1 MLAARKSS
9 AAMRR
14 VVGVGDT
21 SRPITSG
28 TQAIRNRLRTF
39 GNVPMPTD
47 GMAGLATGLEDTA
60 ALRFQ
65 VLPAIAKHLEDVVAR
80 FRDVGDAT
88 SGLDPRLTGVVRR
101 QGQRDVAAVTIEEH
115 AQMARAPVDV
125 VAGAERLLNAVH
137 ARRGRHELHQALRPL

>member
-21 SRPITSG
+21 SSAITSG

-60 ALRFQ
+60 ALRLE
-65 VLPAIAKHLEDVVAR
+65 VLPAIAQDLEDVIAR
-80 FRDVGDAT
+80 FRDVGDAAG
-88 SGLDPRLTGVVRR
+88 GLDPRLTRVVRGQR
-101 QGQRDVAAVTIEEH
+101 QRDVAAVAVEQH
-115 AQMARAPVDV
+115 AQMP
-125 VAGAERLLNAVH
+125 
-137 ARRGRHELHQALRPL
+137 